1 MALVRGA
8 AIGLGAVAMSAD
20 LGEMRKLVLVVDSSA
35 SRGMALRRGV
45 GRVRHVHTPLL
56 WVQDWQRRGDFRVV
70 KIPGPKN
77 VADLGTKP
85 LPGPSVANYMGQMD
99 FTFEVR
105 PSSLA
110 LKAAM
115 A

>member
-1 MALVRGA
+1 
-8 AIGLGAVAMSAD
+8 
-20 LGEMRKLVLVVDSSA
+20 
-35 SRGMALRRGV
+35 MALRRGV
-45 GRVRHVHTPLL
+45 GRVRRLHTPLL
-56 WVQDWQRRGDFRVV
+56 WVQDRQRRGDFQVV
-70 KIPGPKN
+70 KIPGALN

-85 LPGPSVANYMGQMD
+85 LAGPAISNFMGLMD

-105 PSSLA
+105 PSPLA